1 MIKANLLHLGTNMW
15 REESVTE
22 LNFDEPT
29 WREIT
34 AAMPAAGFNMLVID
48 LGEGVV
54 YPSHPELAVK
64 GSWLP
69 EKVRGEV
76 ARLKK
81 LGLEAIPKLNFS
93 TTHDAWLGPY
103 ERMVS
108 TPEYYKVCTDLVRD
122 AAEIFGK
129 PRFFHLGFD
138 EEGVRHQEMMP
149 YMVLRQGELWWHDFL
164 LLAKETEKSGA
175 RPWIWADK
183 YWTEPGEFLERMPK
197 SVLQSVW
204 YYDKSFDVAE
214 LKTHEQEELR
224 KERRRTVNWKRVQ
237 SFIDLDKAGF
247 DQVPCGSN
255 WACDENFGNLVSF
268 CEKNLSLERK
278 LGYLM
283 APWAMTVPG
292 KKDKSMK
299 ALDLAAAA
307 FRGTESKNGGSDS

>member
-15 REESVTE
+15 REESVTK

-64 GSWLP
+64 GSWSP
-69 EKVRGEV
+69 EKVRDEI

-108 TPEYYKVCTDLVRD
+108 TPEYYKVCTDLIRD
-122 AAEIFGK
+122 VSEIFGK

-164 LLAKETEKSGA
+164 LLEKETEKSGA
-175 RPWIWADK
+175 RPWIWSDK
-183 YWTEPGEFLERMPK
+183 YWTEPEEFLERMPK

-204 YYDKSFDVAE
+204 YYDKSLDISE

-224 KERRRTVNWKRVQ
+224 KERRRTFNWKRVQ

-247 DQVPCGSN
+247 DQMPCGSN
-255 WACDENFGNLVSF
+255 WACDENFGNLVAF
-268 CEKNLSLERK
+268 CEKNLSPERK

-283 APWAMTVPG
+283 APWAMTVPD
-292 KKDKSMK
+292 KKEKNLK
-299 ALDLAAAA
+299 ALDLAATA
-307 FRGTESKNGGSDS
+307 FRGTESKTGGSDS